1 MDKPDQNKEL
11 LAGAFKAAKALGR
24 QAKVVAREPA
34 LGRTHAD
41 ALIEIRYGD
50 HSVTYAADVKQTVT
64 PATLGPIVHHL
75 ERLGEQAMLITGY
88 VTPAVADKLHE
99 QRIAF

>member
-11 LAGAFKAAKALGR
+11 LAGAFKAAKALGL

-50 HSVTYAADVKQTVT
+50 QLVTYSADVKPAVT
-64 PATLGPIVHHL
+64 AATLGPIVHHL
-75 ERLGEQAMLITGY
+75 ERLGEQGMLITGY
-88 VTPAVADKLHE
+88 VAPTVADKLHE
-99 QRIAF
+99 QRV